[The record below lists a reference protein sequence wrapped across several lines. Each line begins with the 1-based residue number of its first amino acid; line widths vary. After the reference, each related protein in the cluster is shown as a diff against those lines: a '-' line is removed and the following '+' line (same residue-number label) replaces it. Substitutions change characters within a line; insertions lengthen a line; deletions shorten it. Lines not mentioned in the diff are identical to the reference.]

1 MDTTWHTLLAPL
13 PPGATPTRQPLAS
26 PDILATAEGASIA
39 GWTQLVVHL
48 SAGCDGLRMVLVV
61 IDENGLPLSASDGVV
76 YRKED
81 DANETADGSVRVHFR
96 HETLGGRFESDGR
109 FLGRHW
115 VSEATQIL
123 DGVDEAAPPPT
134 GRDPTPDEIEELRG
148 LVAEV
153 MRRAAH

>member
-1 MDTTWHTLLAPL
+1 MDTNWHTLLAPL

-48 SAGCDGLRMVLVV
+48 SAGCDGLRIVLVV

-81 DANETADGSVRVHFR
+81 DVHFR

-115 VSEATQIL
+115 VSEATQTP
-123 DGVDEAAPPPT
+123 DGVDESVGPQT
-134 GRDPTPDEIEELRG
+134 GRDPTPDEIQELRG

-153 MRRAAH
+153 VRRAAQ